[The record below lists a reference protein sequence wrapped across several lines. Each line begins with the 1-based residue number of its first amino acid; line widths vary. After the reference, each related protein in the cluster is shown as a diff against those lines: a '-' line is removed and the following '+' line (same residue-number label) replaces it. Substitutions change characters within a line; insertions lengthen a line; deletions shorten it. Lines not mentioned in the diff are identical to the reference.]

1 MEQRFLDRVAIV
13 TGAASGMGRA
23 TAVRFAAEGA
33 RVFGIDM
40 NADGLAATAEAIGSA
55 FTGHVADISKRE
67 SCQESVAACVEALG
81 VPHVLANVAGVL
93 CSAHVVDVTEADFS
107 LLMGVNVGGTFWM
120 CQATL
125 PLMLEAGRGS
135 VVNIASNA
143 GLMGTAY
150 TVAYSASKGAVVSMT
165 RSLAM
170 EFVRTPIR
178 INCVA
183 PGGVVTPMTDEVQ
196 LPEGVDYKLMAPYVG
211 FRKMADPS
219 ELAAVIAFVASDEA
233 RQMHGSIVSA
243 DSGLTAG

>member
-1 MEQRFLDRVAIV
+1 MEQRFANKVAVV

-23 TAVRFAAEGA
+23 TAVRLASEGA
-33 RVFGIDM
+33 VVFGIDM
-40 NADGLAATAEAIGSA
+40 NEAGLAETAAAIGDA
-55 FTGHVADISKRE
+55 FTAHVVDISKRQA
-67 SCQESVAACVEALG
+67 CHDAIAACVAAHG
-81 VPHVLANVAGVL
+81 VPDVLANVAGVL
-93 CSAHVVDVTEADFS
+93 RSGHVADVTEADFA
-107 LLMGVNVGGTFWM
+107 LLFGVNVSGMFWM
-120 CQATL
+120 CQAAI
-125 PLMLEAGRGS
+125 PLMVEAGRGS

-150 TVAYSASKGAVVSMT
+150 TVAYSASKGAVVNMT

-170 EFVRTPIR
+170 EFVKSKIR

-183 PGGVVTPMTDEVQ
+183 PGGVKTPMTSH
-196 LPEGVDYKLMAPYVG
+196 VDIPDDVDFSLMAPYVG

-233 RQMHGSIVSA
+233 SQMHGSIISA